1 MSKTTF
7 ANFDDEVIIFP
18 YYRNA
23 VNKMA
28 YILIEMFTKSNDNT
42 TRHFCFVFCI
52 TLFCCCFVIFCY
64 RSTVSSMV

>member
-7 ANFDDEVIIFP
+7 ANFDDEEIFP

-28 YILIEMFTKSNDNT
+28 YILIEMFTKSSDNT
-42 TRHFCFVFCI
+42 TRLYFVCA
-52 TLFCCCFVIFCY
+52 LL
-64 RSTVSSMV
+64 